1 MNFRVHIK
9 NIAILL
15 AAAVF
20 GLACGYFMCLKIT
33 VAIHGVSGPTSEL
46 PVLASVVR
54 SRAMDANLFQQV
66 WRIAQ
71 TEYVKQPVSDQDL
84 FYGSLRGIVSAL
96 KDPYSIF
103 LDPTMASSF
112 KQEINGSFEGIGIE
126 IGVKKN
132 QLTVIAP
139 LPGTPADKA
148 GLKAGDQI
156 IGINHLDTTNMAVD
170 YASTLIR
177 GKRGTKVKLTIM
189 RQGWPQPKD
198 IEIVRA
204 KIVVKTVQWEMKDN
218 DIVYL
223 KISHFDSTTAKDLAT
238 AVKEIMT
245 HNPQKMILDLR
256 NNPGGY
262 LDTAVDMAGYWLPN
276 QTVVMSKDAQ
286 KQTQIFTSSKYGQLA
301 NVKLIVLINGG
312 SASAAEILAGA
323 LQDYQKGTLV
333 GETTF
338 GKGSVQDLIDLP
350 GGSSIKVTIAYW
362 YTPKGRQINE
372 VGINPDIKVTLTNQD
387 YDQNKDPQL
396 DKALEMLK

>member
-1 MNFRVHIK
+1 MKFNRSNLIIVLGIFIVG
-9 NIAILL
+9 L
-15 AAAVF
+15 AA
-20 GLACGYFMCLKIT
+20 GYFGSTWINCSHSQ
-33 VAIHGVSGPTSEL
+33 AAGPSPSSLTPFL
-46 PVLASVVR
+46 TNKKL
-54 SRAMDANLFQQV
+54 DANLFQQV
-66 WRIAQ
+66 WQIAK
-71 TEYVKQPVSDQDL
+71 TNYVKQPVSDQDL
-84 FYGSLRGIVSAL
+84 FYGSLRGVVSAL

-103 LDPTMASSF
+103 LDPTTSTNF
-112 KQEINGSFEGIGIE
+112 KQEINGAFYGIGIE
-126 IGVKKN
+126 IGIKKN

-156 IGINHLDTTNMAVD
+156 VGINHLDTTNMAID
-170 YASTLIR
+170 YAATLIR
-177 GKRGTKVKLTIM
+177 GKGGTKVTLTIA
-189 RQGWPQPKD
+189 RQGWSQAKD
-198 IEIVRA
+198 FVIVRA
-204 KIVVKTVQWEMKDN
+204 KIIVKTVQWEMKDN
-218 DIVYL
+218 NIVYL
-223 KISHFDSTTAKDLAT
+223 KISNFDSTTSKDLAA

-276 QTVVMSKDAQ
+276 KTVVVAKDAQ
-286 KQTQIFTSSKYGQLA
+286 KQSQVYTASNYGQFA

-338 GKGSVQDLIDLP
+338 GKGSVQDLMDLP
-350 GGSSIKVTIAYW
+350 GGSAIKVTVAYW
-362 YTPKGRQINE
+362 YTPKGRGINE
-372 VGINPDIKVTLTNQD
+372 VGINPDVKVTLTNQD

>member
-1 MNFRVHIK
+1 MKLNRPNLIIVLGIFI
-9 NIAILL
+9 IGL
-15 AAAVF
+15 AA
-20 GLACGYFMCLKIT
+20 GYFGSTWMNYSRGETANPSPSSLM
-33 VAIHGVSGPTSEL
+33 PFLTSKNL
-46 PVLASVVR
+46 
-54 SRAMDANLFQQV
+54 DANLFQQV

-103 LDPTMASSF
+103 LDPTTASSF

-126 IGVKKN
+126 IGIKKN

-223 KISHFDSTTAKDLAT
+223 KISHFDSDTAKDLAT

-262 LDTAVDMAGYWLPN
+262 LDTAVDIAGYWLPN

-286 KQTQIFTSSKYGQLA
+286 RQTQIFTSSKYGPLA

-350 GGSSIKVTIAYW
+350 GGSSVKVTMAYW

-372 VGINPDIKVTLTNQD
+372 VGINPDIKVTLTDQD

-396 DKALEMLK
+396 DKAMEMLK